1 MILYEETILIVP
13 FLFSL
18 IYVQVSS
25 EKGKSWKVGVGGTG
39 LILVQTKVLYPTGP
53 LLTIQE
59 NYCATA
65 HIHSSQAI
73 LKLSHFL
80 IKHCDNYIVQSGA
93 ADNGFRFKRI
103 LEFGK
108 SFTEGGFSKS
118 ASDWFA
124 NENRYFSKTFLK
136 LNHQLIRRQSKM
148 AIY

>member
-65 HIHSSQAI
+65 HAHIHSSQEI
-73 LKLSHFL
+73 LELSHF
-80 IKHCDNYIVQSGA
+80 NTQT
-93 ADNGFRFKRI
+93 
-103 LEFGK
+103 K
-108 SFTEGGFSKS
+108 SQ
-118 ASDWFA
+118 
-124 NENRYFSKTFLK
+124 FLV
-136 LNHQLIRRQSKM
+136 
-148 AIY
+148 

>member
-73 LKLSHFL
+73 MELSHF
-80 IKHCDNYIVQSGA
+80 NTQT
-93 ADNGFRFKRI
+93 
-103 LEFGK
+103 K
-108 SFTEGGFSKS
+108 SQ
-118 ASDWFA
+118 
-124 NENRYFSKTFLK
+124 FLV
-136 LNHQLIRRQSKM
+136 
-148 AIY
+148 